1 RPDRPPALLIVAS
14 DRLSAFDVVLPT
26 PIPGKG
32 AILTDLSAKWFDF
45 IVRKGLAST
54 HLLST
59 DVDDVPGLTAS
70 QREQLRGRVTIGRR
84 CRVVQIECVARGYIA
99 GSGAKDYARDGAIC
113 GVALPPGM
121 REGDSILEKLGTP
134 VFTPATKAPQG
145 SHDENISFER
155 ACE

>member
-1 RPDRPPALLIVAS
+1 
-14 DRLSAFDVVLPT
+14 
-26 PIPGKG
+26 
-32 AILTDLSAKWFDF
+32 
-45 IVRKGLAST
+45 
-54 HLLST
+54 
-59 DVDDVPGLTAS
+59 
-70 QREQLRGRVTIGRR
+70 IGRR

-155 ACE
+155 ACELVGASLMERLRDTTLAIYSAAHDYARARGVILADTKFEFGFLVNEQG

>member
-1 RPDRPPALLIVAS
+1 PGARARRLTRGPPLPSRVVNAPASVDFSRAVVRTDLPFPNRREGKVRDVYDLPADPSRPDRPPALLIVAS

-84 CRVVQIECVARGYIA
+84 CRVVQIEC
-99 GSGAKDYARDGAIC
+99 
-113 GVALPPGM
+113 
-121 REGDSILEKLGTP
+121 
-134 VFTPATKAPQG
+134 
-145 SHDENISFER
+145 
-155 ACE
+155 